1 MRLRK
6 RGVAAVFVAVAAF
19 TAVGP
24 QAVAVPMPWET
35 SRVPAVAPHG
45 NQPAASVDATG
56 RVTPLCGSPCYQ

>member
-6 RGVAAVFVAVAAF
+6 RGIAAVFVAAAAF

-35 SRVPAVAPHG
+35 SRVPAVAPQGH
-45 NQPAASVDATG
+45 QPTATAGGTG
-56 RVTPLCGSPCYQ
+56 RATPLCGNPCYQ

>member
-1 MRLRK
+1 MRK
-6 RGVAAVFVAVAAF
+6 RGIAAVFVAAAAF

-35 SRVPAVAPHG
+35 SRVPAVAPQG
-45 NQPAASVDATG
+45 DQPAAGVGGSS

>member
-6 RGVAAVFVAVAAF
+6 RGVAAVFVAAAAF

-35 SRVPAVAPHG
+35 SRVPAVAPQG
-45 NQPAASVDATG
+45 DRPAAGAG
-56 RVTPLCGSPCYQ
+56 RVTPLCGNPCYQ